1 MKFVLFYHSFTSCW
15 NQGNAHFLRGV
26 ARALCAEGHQVAVYE
41 PQDGWSRLNAL
52 QEEGGAAVLQECA
65 ALASGVEVHSYV
77 SGSLD
82 LDRALD
88 GADVVIAHE
97 WNEPA
102 LIATLGERRAHGGR
116 FVLLFHDTH
125 HRAVTAPREL
135 ERFDLDSYDAVLAF
149 GEVLRQVYLDRG
161 WGRRVVTWHE
171 AADVTLFGPQTVS
184 LKDTDLVWI
193 GNWGDGE
200 RDSEL
205 QQFLVEPAVKAG
217 LKVTLHG
224 VRYPDE
230 TRRRLVAQGFACR
243 GWLPNHRAA
252 RAFAEARFTVHI
264 PRRPYVEALPG
275 IPTIRVFEALACG
288 IPLISAPW
296 RDAEG
301 LFPEGSYL
309 TAPDGEAMARA
320 MQLVM
325 RDDALASEL
334 AGAGRRAVLA
344 RHTCQHR
351 VDELLATIAG
361 LKPDVSAADLPAHS
375 EAVVTS

>member
-135 ERFDLDSYDAVLAF
+135 
-149 GEVLRQVYLDRG
+149 
-161 WGRRVVTWHE
+161 
-171 AADVTLFGPQTVS
+171 
-184 LKDTDLVWI
+184 
-193 GNWGDGE
+193 
-200 RDSEL
+200 
-205 QQFLVEPAVKAG
+205 
-217 LKVTLHG
+217 
-224 VRYPDE
+224 
-230 TRRRLVAQGFACR
+230 
-243 GWLPNHRAA
+243 
-252 RAFAEARFTVHI
+252 
-264 PRRPYVEALPG
+264 
-275 IPTIRVFEALACG
+275 
-288 IPLISAPW
+288 
-296 RDAEG
+296 
-301 LFPEGSYL
+301 
-309 TAPDGEAMARA
+309 
-320 MQLVM
+320 
-325 RDDALASEL
+325 
-334 AGAGRRAVLA
+334 
-344 RHTCQHR
+344 
-351 VDELLATIAG
+351 
-361 LKPDVSAADLPAHS
+361 
-375 EAVVTS
+375 